1 LFSVQILL
9 GFPCLIP
16 LLELLHGLVKMVQ
29 AQNIYVVDFV
39 EVVKLIQLE
48 QLKLHPRMMPL
59 LFSTI

>member
-1 LFSVQILL
+1 M
-9 GFPCLIP
+9 P